1 MSDTAHQEKHFE
13 SYIVSKLEAQGWKVG
28 ETTKYD
34 TERALYA
41 EDLIAWLEASGQGT
55 KWAKLVELNHGDAE
69 KAREVLMDRLANALS
84 GPANKQIEY
93 GTIHVLR
100 RGFSIAGCGHIDL
113 SEAAPEDKRNA
124 DVLKRYAANILRV
137 VPQLQYHP
145 SRKLAI
151 DLVLFINGIPVATVE
166 LKTDFTQSAEAA
178 MDQYRTDRLPY
189 DPKTKRREPLLTFKR
204 GAVVHF
210 AMSDSEIQMATK
222 LDGDNTFFLPF
233 NKGND
238 GHAGNPEG
246 ELKADGTREYP
257 VAYFWEAVCQP
268 DAWLRVFHSFVY
280 VEKKNVVDLKGNW
293 SKKETLIFPRFH
305 QWSAVNEM
313 IADAKQNGPGM
324 VYLADH
330 SAGSGKTSTISW
342 TAHDLVKLRR
352 DNGEAI
358 FSSVI
363 IVTDRNVLDG
373 QLQDAVKQ
381 IDHQFGVIAAIDRQ
395 KSSKSKSQ
403 QLADALLA
411 ETPIIIVTI
420 QTFPYAMEA
429 IVTDKTLNG
438 KSFAVIIDE
447 AHNSQTG
454 TTAAKLQTALAMS
467 GQGKMASLTVE
478 ELLEQL
484 QKSRARPDNISY
496 FAFTGTPKHSTLMLF
511 GRSADPS
518 RPPSKKNLPYPFHR
532 YPMRQAIE
540 EGFIL
545 DVLKGY
551 VPYKTAFNLSKQIED
566 SKRVSGKAAKRAL
579 AQWMSL
585 HPTNVTQ
592 KVQFIIEHFNKNVAH
607 RLDGKAKAMVVTS
620 SRAAAIRYKK
630 AFDRFIA
637 KHPEYG
643 YIHSLV
649 AFSGKMTGK
658 QVMHADDERFKDD
671 VFIVDENEEFTEE
684 NMNSDV
690 KGQDLRLAFDRP
702 EYRVM
707 LVADKFQTGFDQPKL
722 VAMYVDKKIA
732 NDVEIVQTFSRLNRM
747 APGKDEVFIIDFVN
761 DPENVRRA
769 FAMYDDGAQI
779 DDVQD
784 VNVVYEIKEQLDGQG
799 LYEISDLETFKEARF
814 KTIRDITHAQEP
826 QHKALYTAT
835 EGPTRLF
842 NQRLKMLR
850 EAITTWE
857 AAFDKAHSQGDQ
869 AGMKSA
875 DHHRQEHAEQIKT
888 LMAFKA
894 GLGRFCRTY
903 AYVAQLID
911 FGDPELENF
920 AAFAKLLQKRLAGET
935 PESVDLKGLVLT
947 GFDIKGKEDAPGDE
961 GDTPVLKPIGP
972 GGGGGAGDTPCF
984 LTEIIDKLNH
994 LFGEA
999 TPLRDQVAFVNQI
1012 ASIAREND
1020 VVMAQVESNTRDQ
1033 AMKGHL
1039 PGAVQQG
1046 VVRALTSHQKLA
1058 TLVLKSDRQAMAAL
1072 TDVIYELI
1080 RNQRNIDLDSASD

>member
-1 MSDTAHQEKHFE
+1 MSDRAHQEKHFE
-13 SYIVSKLEAQGWKVG
+13 AYVVSKLEAQGWQVG
-28 ETTKYD
+28 NTLNYD
-34 TERALYA
+34 TERALYPD
-41 EDLIAWLEASGQGT
+41 DLIAWLEGT
-55 KWAKLVELNHGDAE
+55 QSEKWAKLRKDNGER
-69 KAREVLMDRLANALS
+69 ARNVLMDRLAKAL
-84 GPANKQIEY
+84 ETH
-93 GTIHVLR
+93 GTVQVLR
-100 RGFSIAGCGHIDL
+100 QGFSIAGCGHIDL
-113 SEAAPEDKRNA
+113 CEAAPEDQRNA

-137 VPQLQYHP
+137 VPQLQYLP

-189 DPKTKRREPLLTFKR
+189 DPKTRRREPLLSFKR

-210 AMSDSEIQMATK
+210 AMSDSDIQMTTK

-233 NKGND
+233 NQGNA
-238 GHAGNPEG
+238 GHAGNPSRF
-246 ELKADGTREYP
+246 DGEYP
-257 VAYFWEAVCQP
+257 VAYFWEAVCQR
-268 DAWLRVFHSFVY
+268 DAWLRIFHSFVY
-280 VEKKNVVDLKGNW
+280 VEKKDVVDLKGNW

-305 QWSAVNEM
+305 QWSAVNKM
-313 IADAKQNGPGM
+313 IGDAKDKGSGM
-324 VYLADH
+324 QYLCEH

-363 IVTDRNVLDG
+363 IVTDRNVLDS

-411 ETPIIIVTI
+411 GTPIIVVTI

-429 IVTDKTLNG
+429 IVTDKTLKG
-438 KSFAVIIDE
+438 KNFAVIIDE

-454 TTAAKLQTALAMS
+454 STAAKLQTALAMS
-467 GQGKMASLTVE
+467 GHGKMSTLTVE

-511 GRSADPS
+511 GRPADPTQ
-518 RPPSKKNLPYPFHR
+518 PVSKDNLPVAFHR

-545 DVLKGY
+545 DVLRGY
-551 VPYKTAFNLSKQIED
+551 VPYKTAFNLAKQIED
-566 SKRVSGKAAKRAL
+566 SKRVSGKSAKRAL

-592 KVQFIIEHFNKNVAH
+592 KVQFIIEHFSRNVSH
-607 RLDGKAKAMVVTS
+607 RLDGKAKAMVVAS

-630 AFDRFIA
+630 GFDAYIA
-637 KHPEYG
+637 KHPEYAG
-643 YIHSLV
+643 IRSLI

-658 QVMHADDERFKDD
+658 QVMHADDDRIAGD
-671 VFIVDENEEFTEE
+671 VFLVDENEEFTEE
-684 NMNSDV
+684 NMNPDV
-690 KGQDLRLAFDRP
+690 GGKDLRLVFDRP

-722 VAMYVDKKIA
+722 VAMYIDKKIA

-761 DPENVRRA
+761 DPDNVRRA
-769 FAMYDDGAQI
+769 FAMYDEGAQI
-779 DDVQD
+779 DDIQD
-784 VNVVYEIKEQLDGQG
+784 LNVVYEIKEQLDSQG
-799 LYEISDLETFKEARF
+799 LYEADDLERFKEARF

-826 QHKALYTAT
+826 QHKALYAAT

-857 AAFDKAHSQGDQ
+857 TAFDKAHSQGDE

-875 DHHRQEHAEQIKT
+875 DHHRKEHADQIAT
-888 LMAFKA
+888 LRAFKA

-920 AAFAKLLQKRLAGET
+920 AAFAKLLQKRLSGET
-935 PESVDLKGLVLT
+935 PENVDLQGLVLS
-947 GFDIKGKEDAPGDE
+947 GFDIKNKEDEPSEDGHV
-961 GDTPVLKPIGP
+961 PVLKSVGP
-972 GGGGGAGDTPCF
+972 GGGISAGDDPKF
-984 LTEIIDKLNH
+984 LHEIIAKLNH
-994 LFGEA
+994 LFGDA
-999 TPLRDQVAFVNQI
+999 TPLRDQAIFVNHI
-1012 ASIAREND
+1012 VSIAREND
-1020 VVMAQVESNTRDQ
+1020 VVMAQVENNTRDQ
-1033 AMKGHL
+1033 ALKGNL

-1080 RNQRNIDLDSASD
+1080 RDKQNIDLDDLSA

>member
-13 SYIVSKLEAQGWKVG
+13 HYIVSKLEAQGWKVG

-41 EDLIAWLEASGQGT
+41 EDLIAWLEASGQGE
-55 KWAKLVELNHGDAE
+55 KWAKLKKDNADRAL
-69 KAREVLMDRLANALS
+69 EVLMDRLAKAL
-84 GPANKQIEY
+84 ETH
-93 GTIHVLR
+93 GTVQVLR
-100 RGFSIAGCGHIDL
+100 QGFSIAGCGHIDL

-151 DLVLFINGIPVATVE
+151 DLVLFINGIPVATIE

-222 LDGDNTFFLPF
+222 LDGENTFFLPF
-233 NKGND
+233 NKGNN
-238 GHAGNPEG
+238 GHAGNSKG
-246 ELKADGTREYP
+246 ELKTDGTHEYP
-257 VAYFWEAVCQP
+257 VAYFWESVCKP

-313 IADAKQNGPGM
+313 IADAKKNGPGM

-342 TAHDLVKLRR
+342 TAHDLVKLRS
-352 DNGEAI
+352 DNGDSI

-403 QLADALLA
+403 QLADALLS
-411 ETPIIIVTI
+411 ETPIIVVTI

-429 IVTDKTLNG
+429 IVTDKTLKG
-438 KSFAVIIDE
+438 KNFAVIIDE

-511 GRSADPS
+511 GRVPDPS
-518 RPPSKKNLPYPFHR
+518 HPPSKDNLPEAFHK
-532 YPMRQAIE
+532 YKMRQAIE

-551 VPYKTAFNLSKQIED
+551 VPYKTAFNLAKQIED
-566 SKRVSGKAAKRAL
+566 NKRVSGKAAKRAL
-579 AQWMSL
+579 AQWMAL

-592 KVQFIIEHFNKNVAH
+592 KVQFIIEHFSKNVAQL
-607 RLDGKAKAMVVTS
+607 LDGKAKAMVVTS

-630 AFDRFIA
+630 AFDSYIA
-637 KHPEYG
+637 KHAEYSH
-643 YIHSLV
+643 IHSLI

-658 QVMHADDERFKDD
+658 QLMHAADEQFPDD

-684 NMNSDV
+684 NMNLDV

-722 VAMYVDKKIA
+722 VAQYVDKKIA

-784 VNVVYEIKEQLDGQG
+784 LNVVYEIMEQLDSQG
-799 LYEISDLETFKEARF
+799 LYETSDLEAFKEARF

-826 QHKALYTAT
+826 QHKALYSAT
-835 EGPTRLF
+835 EGPTRLY

-850 EAITTWE
+850 EAIATWE

-869 AGMKSA
+869 TGMKSA
-875 DHHRQEHAEQIKT
+875 DHHRQEHAEQIKS
-888 LMAFKA
+888 LLAFKA

-920 AAFAKLLQKRLAGET
+920 AAFAKLLQKRLSGET
-935 PESVDLKGLVLT
+935 PENVDLKGLVLS
-947 GFDIKGKEDAPGDE
+947 GFDIKGKEDSPGDE
-961 GDTPVLKPIGP
+961 IKAPVLKPVGP
-972 GGGGGAGDTPCF
+972 GGGGAGDTPHF
-984 LTEIIDKLNH
+984 LTEIINRLNH

-999 TPLRDQVAFVNQI
+999 TPLSDQVAFVNQI
-1012 ASIAREND
+1012 AAIAREND

-1033 AMKGHL
+1033 AMKGNL

-1058 TLVLKSDRQAMAAL
+1058 TLVLKSDRQAMSAL

-1080 RNQRNIDLDSASD
+1080 HNQQNIDLDGASD

>member
-41 EDLIAWLEASGQGT
+41 EDLIAWLEASGQGE
-55 KWAKLVELNHGDAE
+55 KWAKLKKDNGDRALE
-69 KAREVLMDRLANALS
+69 ILMDRLAKAL
-84 GPANKQIEY
+84 ETH
-93 GTIHVLR
+93 GTVQVLR
-100 RGFSIAGCGHIDL
+100 QGFSIAGCGHIDL

-151 DLVLFINGIPVATVE
+151 DLVLFINGIPVATIE

-178 MDQYRTDRLPY
+178 MDQYRTDRLPF
-189 DPKTKRREPLLTFKR
+189 DTKTKRREPLLTFKR

-222 LDGDNTFFLPF
+222 LDGENTFFLPF
-233 NKGND
+233 NKGDN

-246 ELKADGTREYP
+246 EKNPDGTQEYP
-257 VAYFWEAVCQP
+257 VAYFWEQVCKP
-268 DAWLRVFHSFVY
+268 DAWLRIFHSFVY

-313 IADAKQNGPGM
+313 IADAKQNGPGFS
-324 VYLADH
+324 YLADH

-342 TAHDLVKLRR
+342 TAHDLVKLRH
-352 DNGEAI
+352 DNGDAI

-363 IVTDRNVLDG
+363 IVTDRTVLDD

-411 ETPIIIVTI
+411 GTPIIVVTI
-420 QTFPYAMEA
+420 QTFPHAMEA
-429 IVTDKTLNG
+429 IVTDKTLKG
-438 KSFAVIIDE
+438 KNFAVIIDE

-454 TTAAKLQTALAMS
+454 STAAKLQTALAMS
-467 GQGKMASLTVE
+467 GNGKMSTLTVE
-478 ELLEQL
+478 ELLEKVQ
-484 QKSRARPDNISY
+484 QSRARPDNISY

-511 GRSADPS
+511 GRPTDPTQ
-518 RPPSKKNLPYPFHR
+518 PASKSNLPRAFHR

-545 DVLKGY
+545 DVLLGY
-551 VPYKTAFNLSKQIED
+551 VPYKTAFNLAKQIED

-592 KVQFIIEHFNKNVAH
+592 KVQFIIEHFSKNVAH

-630 AFDRFIA
+630 SFDAYIA
-637 KHPEYG
+637 KHSEYAG
-643 YIHSLV
+643 IRSLI

-658 QVMHADDERFKDD
+658 QVMHADDERLSGDTFL
-671 VFIVDENEEFTEE
+671 VDESEEFTEDS
-684 NMNSDV
+684 MNPDV
-690 KGQDLRLAFDRP
+690 SGQDLRLAFDRP

-722 VAMYVDKKIA
+722 VAQYIDKKIA

-761 DPENVRRA
+761 DPANVRRA

-784 VNVVYEIKEQLDGQG
+784 LNVVYEIKEQLDAQG
-799 LYEISDLETFKEARF
+799 LYEADDLESFKEARF

-826 QHKALYTAT
+826 QHKALYAAT

-850 EAITTWE
+850 EAIVTWE
-857 AAFDKAHSQGDQ
+857 ATFDKAHSQGDE

-875 DHHRQEHAEQIKT
+875 DHHRKEHADQIKT
-888 LMAFKA
+888 LMAFKT

-920 AAFAKLLQKRLAGET
+920 AAFAKLLQKRLSGET
-935 PESVDLKGLVLT
+935 PENVDLKGLVLT
-947 GFDIKGKEDAPGDE
+947 GFDIKNKEDKTDGDDE
-961 GDTPVLKPIGP
+961 ALVLKPIGP
-972 GGGGGAGDTPCF
+972 GGGGSAGDNPHF
-984 LTEIIDKLNH
+984 LHELIDKLNH
-994 LFGEA
+994 LFGDA
-999 TPLRDQVAFVNQI
+999 TPLRDQATFVNHI
-1012 ASIAREND
+1012 VSIAREND
-1020 VVMAQVESNTRDQ
+1020 VVMAQVENNTRDQ
-1033 AMKGHL
+1033 ALKGNL

-1046 VVRALTSHQKLA
+1046 VVRALASHQKLA

-1080 RNQRNIDLDSASD
+1080 RDQKNINLDDLSV